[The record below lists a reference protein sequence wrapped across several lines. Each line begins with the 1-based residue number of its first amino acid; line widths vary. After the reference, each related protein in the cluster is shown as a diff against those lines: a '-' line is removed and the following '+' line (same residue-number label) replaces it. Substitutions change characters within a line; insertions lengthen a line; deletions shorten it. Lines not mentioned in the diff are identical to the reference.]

1 MEMTLSHESPLILI
15 TGGTSKIG
23 RFLVEEYGHKGW
35 RIALH
40 YHENLACAEG
50 LKDRFPSQVQLYKC
64 DFLNSREIEELMD
77 AVVQKQGLPCV
88 LVNNAAYFKR
98 DEIDTAQEE
107 LFLKHMKI
115 NVWAPLALSKHFHAF
130 LEKENSGVIVN
141 MIDQR
146 VWNLT
151 PHFTTYT
158 LSKSCLWTLTQTLAM
173 ALAPQIRVNGIGL
186 GAMLPD
192 AYLSEEQL
200 SRKGRSVPLQKITTL
215 EEVAAALDFLI
226 HAKSVTGQMI
236 ALDNGEHLG

>member
-1 MEMTLSHESPLILI
+1 MTQSHESPLILI

-23 RFLVEEYGHKGW
+23 RFLVEEYAHKGW

-50 LKDRFPSQVQLYKC
+50 LKDRFPIQIQLYKC
-64 DFLNSREIEELMD
+64 DFLNSNALERLIG
-77 AVVQKQGLPCV
+77 AVVQKQGLPYV

-98 DEIDTAQEE
+98 DEIDTAQEA

-115 NVWAPLALSKHFHAF
+115 NVWAPLALSKHYSAF
-130 LEKENSGVIVN
+130 LKKENSGVIIN

-158 LSKSCLWTLTQTLAM
+158 LSKSCLWTLTQTLAL
-173 ALAPQIRVNGIGL
+173 ALAPRVRVNGVGL

-192 AYLSEEQL
+192 PYLSEEQL
-200 SRKGRSVPLQKITTL
+200 SRKGQGVPLQKITTL
-215 EEVAAALDFLI
+215 EEVATSLDFLI